1 MGEGKREGDARVRAR
16 ARVRVRA
23 TRVDEDVVVVQERLK
38 PWDNADDP
46 VMDDL
51 VFDGLVED
59 RVRSAADVKS
69 RGDLGFTSQERLRV
83 S

>member
-16 ARVRVRA
+16 ARGRVRA
-23 TRVDEDVVVVQERLK
+23 TRVDEDIVVVQERLK